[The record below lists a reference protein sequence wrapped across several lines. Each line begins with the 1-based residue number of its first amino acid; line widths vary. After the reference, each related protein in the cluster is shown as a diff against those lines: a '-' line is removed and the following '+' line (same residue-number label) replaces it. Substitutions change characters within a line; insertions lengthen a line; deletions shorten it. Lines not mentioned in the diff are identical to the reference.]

1 MSSGPMHPETPDP
14 VSPPTPPP
22 IPPLSHSV
30 PPLPSGVPPILPH
43 PPSVGVAIGS
53 VGAYLMVQIA
63 LQVAM
68 AIFEIVIG
76 RQGISSNPWCLTGSM
91 VAGVAGAYGLLRLFG
106 TTVSPWMRFGLPH
119 PWRTVPAILL
129 LTLGG
134 WILSAEIGILTNRAM
149 PMPKVFEEMFRAL
162 LNGRNPIGLFLA
174 IVVAAP
180 LFEEITCRGI
190 VLPAL
195 RKPWG
200 DGIAITGSAVVFGAM
215 HMNPW
220 QFFYATILGLTLG
233 WLHVQSGSILPGILL
248 HALNN
253 GISWVLIIHPTL
265 FPNGQALADDQL
277 KELPALWLLAAAG
290 LLPAGMLLLGRPTRS
305 SFDKD

>member
-1 MSSGPMHPETPDP
+1 M
-14 VSPPTPPP
+14 
-22 IPPLSHSV
+22 
-30 PPLPSGVPPILPH
+30 LPQ
-43 PPSVGVAIGS
+43 PPSVGVALGC

-63 LQVAM
+63 LQVVM
-68 AIFEIVIG
+68 AILEIVIR

-91 VAGVAGAYGLLRLFG
+91 VAGVGGAYGLLRLFG
-106 TTVSPWMRFGLPH
+106 TTVAPWMRFGLPQ
-119 PWRTVPAILL
+119 PFRTVPAILL

-134 WILSAEIGILTNRAM
+134 WILSAEVGILTNRAM
-149 PMPKVFEEMFRAL
+149 PMPKVIEEMFRGL

-195 RKPWG
+195 RKRWG
-200 DGIAITGSAVVFGAM
+200 SGIAITASAVVFGAM

-220 QFFYATILGLTLG
+220 QFFYATLLGITLG
-233 WLHVQSGSILPGILL
+233 WLRVQSGSILPGILL

-253 GISWVLIIHPTL
+253 AISWGLIVHPTL
-265 FPNGQALADDQL
+265 FPNGQAIADDQL
-277 KELPALWLLAAAG
+277 KEMPASWLLAAAV
-290 LLPAGMLLLGRPTRS
+290 LLPAGLLVLGRPTRS
-305 SFDKD
+305 SFDGE